1 MTLLEQLG
9 DIAKRGVELLE
20 EAHAASSLPLPADQ
34 ARTVRRTAAAFLSP
48 TSHSRYQAR
57 ALAAARRNQHSL
69 ETLALIA
76 RRSRGISDPTKRWQF
91 REKLCATAG
100 TTAQVS
106 RAATRLLREIN
117 PPPERE
123 DGGRRIMHGEKT
135 TLSFTGPA
143 AQMADIWAAAKSD
156 PLAWLTGSRAA
167 APATVT
173 TNVIIELPDYL
184 KILAGDGDDIRL
196 ALTNG
201 ATITGAELVRRTL
214 AGAGLFTLIHPER
227 GPVNLYRTRQASAK
241 QRRML
246 EAEGAR
252 CAWPACR
259 RPASECQAHHLFEYS
274 RGGLT
279 HPENMT
285 LLCPYHNSINGLP
298 GRGRMA
304 RVNGRIAW
312 LPPASRHNASPS
324 SMHSGHSG
332 LHSSADNGTASKAH
346 GPPVFTGRARTGPT
360 AAVP

>member
-48 TSHSRYQAR
+48 TSHSRYQSR

-196 ALTNG
+196 ALTN
-201 ATITGAELVRRTL
+201 LS
-214 AGAGLFTLIHPER
+214 LIH
-227 GPVNLYRTRQASAK
+227 
-241 QRRML
+241 
-246 EAEGAR
+246 
-252 CAWPACR
+252 
-259 RPASECQAHHLFEYS
+259 
-274 RGGLT
+274 
-279 HPENMT
+279 
-285 LLCPYHNSINGLP
+285 I
-298 GRGRMA
+298 
-304 RVNGRIAW
+304 
-312 LPPASRHNASPS
+312 
-324 SMHSGHSG
+324 
-332 LHSSADNGTASKAH
+332 
-346 GPPVFTGRARTGPT
+346 
-360 AAVP
+360 

>member
-48 TSHSRYQAR
+48 TSHSRYQSR

-184 KILAGDGDDIRL
+184 KILAG
-196 ALTNG
+196 
-201 ATITGAELVRRTL
+201 
-214 AGAGLFTLIHPER
+214 AG
-227 GPVNLYRTRQASAK
+227 
-241 QRRML
+241 
-246 EAEGAR
+246 
-252 CAWPACR
+252 
-259 RPASECQAHHLFEYS
+259 
-274 RGGLT
+274 
-279 HPENMT
+279 
-285 LLCPYHNSINGLP
+285 
-298 GRGRMA
+298 
-304 RVNGRIAW
+304 
-312 LPPASRHNASPS
+312 
-324 SMHSGHSG
+324 
-332 LHSSADNGTASKAH
+332 
-346 GPPVFTGRARTGPT
+346 
-360 AAVP
+360 